1 MTTLKEKKI
10 LVRMQKA
17 MGEPVDG
24 KLLEEIASEEA
35 ELQTISESRKSAF
48 QTIFAD
54 LSKDISQLI
63 ADEKKKTLEEEQLL
77 GRFANVLTK
86 IDEIKETQP
95 ETIIDDEPL
104 PESIVEEVIVEKTA
118 ILAPPETP
126 SLAAIAAKQ
135 IKAEAPSSMFV
146 QPDPPLVSR
155 DIKDIQQKLKL
166 LEGWVSKIAMTG
178 PGGGAGDVVNLDHQT
193 TLVTTPTYTIGRKD
207 YYVGINYAGTVTITL
222 PTNIKNGR
230 YIILKDESG
239 RCSRFPII
247 VHGNVD
253 NDPDG
258 FILRVDNGGIQ
269 IIYRDGWR
277 IV

>member
-104 PESIVEEVIVEKTA
+104 PEPIVEEVIVEKTA